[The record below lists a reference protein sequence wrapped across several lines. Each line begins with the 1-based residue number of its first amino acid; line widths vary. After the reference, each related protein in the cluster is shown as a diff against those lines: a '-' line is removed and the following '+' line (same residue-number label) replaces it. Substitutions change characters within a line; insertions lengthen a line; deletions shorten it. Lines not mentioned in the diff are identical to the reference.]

1 MRATI
6 LLAILISIIIVL
18 ASGCISD
25 ITDVINP
32 PKVNKFADLMH
43 KTVENNVSWKEKNV
57 DKDTVRVQF
66 YRPAKNSKYLNYY
79 NLTIKQFKTM
89 DDATK
94 YVNSINR
101 GYIHGRLKAWNVDI
115 TDIYVKTTGHEPTVD
130 NSYVSVISALPGL
143 GKVIFQTDEFVL
155 YGTLT
160 SSTSQEIISK

>member
-43 KTVENNVSWKEKNV
+43 KTVENTVSWNEHHIDKN
-57 DKDTVRVQF
+57 TVRVHF
-66 YRPAKNSKYLNYY
+66 YRPANDSKYLNYY
-79 NLTIKQFKTM
+79 DLIIKQFKTTEN
-89 DDATK
+89 ATK
-94 YVNSINR
+94 YVGSINQ
-101 GYIHGRLKAWNVDI
+101 GYIPGYLKAWNVDV
-115 TDIYVKTTGHEPTVD
+115 TNIYTKTMGHKPTID
-130 NSYVSVISALPGL
+130 SSYASVISVLPGS

-160 SSTSQEIISK
+160 TSTSQVIISK